1 MTADEKPAKRCIGQ
15 DTEAMIKQCT
25 RTTINAVSESRKG
38 ADDVQVVAFCAREL
52 DWLAS
57 KVALHRKAPRR
68 ASDQDREG
76 GDADVDIWVADALS
90 VLTLIRTQRYYLAAE
105 ASTSGNRDVYPVAA
119 QRAVRVP
126 YELRFRDVKAAWS
139 NRAPPMSAR
148 SSAPS
153 RSARRSRTRSARR

>member
-1 MTADEKPAKRCIGQ
+1 MTADDKPAKSSIGEH
-15 DTEAMIKQCT
+15 TEAMIKHCP
-25 RTTINAVSESRKG
+25 RTTINTVSESRKG
-38 ADDVQVVAFCAREL
+38 VDDVQVVAFCAREL

-57 KVALHRKAPRR
+57 KVALHRNEPRR
-68 ASDQDREG
+68 ANDPQQDEG
-76 GDADVDIWVADALS
+76 DVELWVADALS

-105 ASTSGNRDVYPVAA
+105 ARTPGERDVYPVAA

-126 YELRFRDVKAAWS
+126 YELRFRDVKEAWS

-153 RSARRSRTRSARR
+153 RSARRARTRAARR